1 MRDIFKANGFYRKL
15 FSSSFPAIT
24 LILAVLMGYLF
35 LGVKMAAWSWML
47 YIIVAMA
54 LVKGFFIVR
63 LTFNQLSR
71 TLGQC
76 HYLIHVLFLFGL
88 LISLIILSFTTDYLA
103 LYLLD
108 HQHFKSNEIGAS
120 PLYILFFEFLYF
132 SLVTFSTV
140 GYGDVVALSH
150 TAKLLVVLEV
160 LLYFFVM
167 VFGVANINRIN
178 IKDE

>member
-1 MRDIFKANGFYRKL
+1 MQDFFKVKGFYKKLL
-15 FSSSFPAIT
+15 FSSLPAVA
-24 LILAVLMGYLF
+24 LVLAVLAGYLS
-35 LGVKMAAWSWML
+35 LSEQMIGLPWVL
-47 YIIVAMA
+47 YVIATLA
-54 LVKGFFIVR
+54 LMKCSFIVR
-63 LTFNQLSR
+63 LTFSQLNKI
-71 TLGQC
+71 LGQS

-108 HQHFKSNEIGAS
+108 HQHFKSNALGAS
-120 PLYILFFEFLYF
+120 PLYILFFEFFYF
-132 SLVTFSTV
+132 SLITFSTV
-140 GYGDVVALSH
+140 GYGDIVALSH
-150 TAKLLVVLEV
+150 IAKLLVVMEV